1 MSRDISCNPPLP
13 DGLTAVFAGSL
24 SPQDEARSRLFDNV
38 KGAPAPGGQRIGKAL
53 PLTAI
58 ANEQKIVWG

>member
-1 MSRDISCNPPLP
+1 LQEVYHRKMKR
-13 DGLTAVFAGSL
+13 AAGFST
-24 SPQDEARSRLFDNV
+24 V

-58 ANEQKIVWG
+58 PNEQKIVWG

>member
-13 DGLTAVFAGSL
+13 DGLTAVFARSL
-24 SPQDEARSRLFDNV
+24 SPQDEARSRLLDNV
-38 KGAPAPGGQRIGKAL
+38 KGAPTAGGQRIGKAL

-58 ANEQKIVWG
+58 PNEQK